1 MPEIK
6 MSDKDRLALA
16 GTANKLNTADDT
28 KEEQPS
34 EYAEQKILKTADKAG
49 SGMKDV
55 KKTGNDIDRRILELR
70 ERRKNQA
77 KDRYEGFRPGGAG
90 KQPGKNPDK
99 IYTGKGTGSS
109 WNGKKDNKTSFSAGN
124 KKGKDKRLALK
135 RKGESGGNEHKKFS
149 TPDDRENSNSNSFNL
164 NNMLQMNNTDN
175 NMSSKLLNKVME
187 IVKKI
192 IKKVIKIVVMNLLYI
207 LAPLILVV
215 LIIFTLIFTLFSGK
229 NKGSSTVDSNNKIVY
244 EFMNGDTSYEEICK
258 VYPIDK
264 VIKKVYQDFYE
275 SVTDYIEENNTDNSL
290 TDTKGVSL
298 NWEYVLH
305 VYLAYEMTVTDEDS
319 IPIMLIQNED
329 MEKFLKEYI
338 TIEGINKDGIYTVTA
353 SLMERKDIAD
363 KAELDKDMFDVSYD
377 TGYIY
382 DPFIFTV
389 AEQIPSYDKYINS
402 EEETEEET
410 TSGHSGGSF

>member
-6 MSDKDRLALA
+6 MPDKDRLALA

-99 IYTGKGTGSS
+99 KYTGKGTGSS
-109 WNGKKDNKTSFSAGN
+109 WNGKKDNKTSFSAG
-124 KKGKDKRLALK
+124 KEEKDKRLSLK
-135 RKGESGGNEHKKFS
+135 VKGKSGENEHKKFF

-229 NKGSSTVDSNNKIVY
+229 NKGSSTVDSSNKIVY

-258 VYPIDK
+258 VYPVDK

-275 SVTDYIEENNTDNSL
+275 GVTDYIEENNTDNSL

>member
-6 MSDKDRLALA
+6 MPDKDRLALA

-90 KQPGKNPDK
+90 KQPGKK
-99 IYTGKGTGSS
+99 YTGKGTGSS
-109 WNGKKDNKTSFSAGN
+109 WNGKKDNKTSFSAG
-124 KKGKDKRLALK
+124 KEEKDKRLSLK
-135 RKGESGGNEHKKFS
+135 GKGKSGENEHKKFS

-229 NKGSSTVDSNNKIVY
+229 SKGSSTVDSSNKIVY

-258 VYPIDK
+258 VYPVDK

-290 TDTKGVSL
+290 MDTKGVSL

-389 AEQIPSYDKYINS
+389 AEQILSYDKYINS

-410 TSGHSGGSF
+410 TSGHSGRIF

>member
-6 MSDKDRLALA
+6 MPDKDRLALA
-16 GTANKLNTADDT
+16 GTADKLNTADDT

-34 EYAEQKILKTADKAG
+34 EYAEEKILKTADKAV

-90 KQPGKNPDK
+90 KQPGRNPDK
-99 IYTGKGTGSS
+99 IYTGKVTGSS
-109 WNGKKDNKTSFSAGN
+109 WSGKKDNKTVFSAGN
-124 KKGKDKRLALK
+124 KEGKDKRLA
-135 RKGESGGNEHKKFS
+135 REGKGESKGNEHKKFS
-149 TPDDRENSNSNSFNL
+149 TPDDRESENNNSFNL
-164 NNMLQMNNTDN
+164 NMLQMNNTDN

-215 LIIFTLIFTLFSGK
+215 LIIFTLIFSLFSGK

-258 VYPIDK
+258 VYPVDK

-275 SVTDYIEENNTDNSL
+275 RVTDYIEENNTDNSL

-377 TGYIY
+377 TVYIY

>member
-1 MPEIK
+1 
-6 MSDKDRLALA
+6 
-16 GTANKLNTADDT
+16 
-28 KEEQPS
+28 
-34 EYAEQKILKTADKAG
+34 
-49 SGMKDV
+49 
-55 KKTGNDIDRRILELR
+55 
-70 ERRKNQA
+70 
-77 KDRYEGFRPGGAG
+77 
-90 KQPGKNPDK
+90 
-99 IYTGKGTGSS
+99 
-109 WNGKKDNKTSFSAGN
+109 
-124 KKGKDKRLALK
+124 
-135 RKGESGGNEHKKFS
+135 
-149 TPDDRENSNSNSFNL
+149 
-164 NNMLQMNNTDN
+164 
-175 NMSSKLLNKVME
+175 
-187 IVKKI
+187 
-192 IKKVIKIVVMNLLYI
+192 
-207 LAPLILVV
+207 
-215 LIIFTLIFTLFSGK
+215 
-229 NKGSSTVDSNNKIVY
+229 
-244 EFMNGDTSYEEICK
+244 MNGDTSYEEICK
-258 VYPIDK
+258 VYPVDK
-264 VIKKVYQDFYE
+264 ITKKVYQEFYE

-319 IPIMLIQNED
+319 IPVMLIWNED

-410 TSGHSGGSF
+410 TSGHSERIFEYPAPVEQDRNF

>member
-6 MSDKDRLALA
+6 MPDKDRLALA
-16 GTANKLNTADDT
+16 GTADKLNTADDT

-77 KDRYEGFRPGGAG
+77 KDRYEGFRPGGAE

-99 IYTGKGTGSS
+99 KYTGKGTGSS

-124 KKGKDKRLALK
+124 KEGKDKRLALK

-149 TPDDRENSNSNSFNL
+149 TPDDRKNENNNSFNL
-164 NNMLQMNNTDN
+164 NMLQMNNTENDS
-175 NMSSKLLNKVME
+175 MLSKVLNKVME
-187 IVKKI
+187 KIKKI
-192 IKKVIKIVVMNLLYI
+192 LKKVIKIVVMNLLYI

-229 NKGSSTVDSNNKIVY
+229 NKGTSSEDSSNKIVY

-258 VYPIDK
+258 VYPVDK

-377 TGYIY
+377 TVYIY